1 MNKAEEKDLIRLKT
15 AEATACIH
23 LHGATL
29 ISWVFKGKELI
40 FVSDKAIFDN
50 KKAIRGGI
58 PFVFPN
64 FGPWSLGPQ
73 HGFARISRW
82 TVHEQ
87 PHAVADGGS
96 AVTLALQDTEETR
109 KMWNFKFRVLYTVI
123 LRKNN
128 LVLDVDVINTGDTE
142 FSFTILLHAYL
153 RLNDVNQFSLSGLRG
168 SSYVDKVK
176 QGEKS
181 VECEDEVHIKGATDR
196 VYSKTSD
203 THICSMAGKASVIVK
218 KTKNFPD
225 TVVWNPWVSGA
236 ASMADFGDD
245 EYLKMV
251 CIEPGY
257 VSEPRKLPPNQT
269 FQASVTME
277 AVE

>member
-15 AEATACIH
+15 AEASACIH

-29 ISWVFKGKELI
+29 ISWVFNGKERI

-96 AVTLALQDTEETR
+96 AVTLALEDTEETR
-109 KMWNFKFRVLYTVI
+109 KMWNFKFLVLYTVI

-128 LVLDVDVINTGDTE
+128 LVLDINVINTGDTE
-142 FSFTILLHAYL
+142 FSFTVLLHTYL

-168 SSYVDKVK
+168 SPYVDKVK
-176 QGEKS
+176 QGEKGM
-181 VECEDEVHIKGATDR
+181 ECEDEVHIKGAIDR
-196 VYSKTSD
+196 VYSRTSD
-203 THICSMAGKASVIVK
+203 THTCSVAGKAWVIVK
-218 KTKNFPD
+218 KTNNFPD
-225 TVVWNPWVSGA
+225 TVVWNPWASGA

-245 EYLKMV
+245 EYLQMV
-251 CIEPGY
+251 CVEPGY
-257 VSEPRKLPPNQT
+257 VSEPRKLPPKQT
-269 FQASVTME
+269 FEASITME

>member
-15 AEATACIH
+15 AEATACVH
-23 LHGATL
+23 LYGATL
-29 ISWVFKGKELI
+29 ISWVFKGKERI
-40 FVSDKAIFDN
+40 FVSEKAIFDN

-96 AVTLALQDTEETR
+96 AVTLALEDTEETR
-109 KMWNFKFRVLYTVI
+109 RMWNFKFRVLYTVI

-142 FSFTILLHAYL
+142 FSFTILLHTYL
-153 RLNDVNQFSLSGLRG
+153 RLNDVNQFSISGLRG
-168 SSYVDKVK
+168 SPYVDKVK

-257 VSEPRKLPPNQT
+257 VSEPRKVPPNQT

>member
-1 MNKAEEKDLIRLKT
+1 
-15 AEATACIH
+15 
-23 LHGATL
+23 
-29 ISWVFKGKELI
+29 
-40 FVSDKAIFDN
+40 
-50 KKAIRGGI
+50 
-58 PFVFPN
+58 
-64 FGPWSLGPQ
+64 
-73 HGFARISRW
+73 
-82 TVHEQ
+82 
-87 PHAVADGGS
+87 
-96 AVTLALQDTEETR
+96 
-109 KMWNFKFRVLYTVI
+109 MWNFKFRVLYTVI

-142 FSFTILLHAYL
+142 FSFTILLHTYL

-168 SSYVDKVK
+168 SPYVDK

-181 VECEDEVHIKGATDR
+181 MECEDEVHIKGATDR

-203 THICSMAGKASVIVK
+203 THICSMAGKASVIMK

-236 ASMADFGDD
+236 ASMADFGDE

>member
-1 MNKAEEKDLIRLKT
+1 MSVAVQLSEEELFL
-15 AEATACIH
+15 TACFH
-23 LHGATL
+23 KLLVKPFSFWLTSQATPSFL
-29 ISWVFKGKELI
+29 
-40 FVSDKAIFDN
+40 
-50 KKAIRGGI
+50 
-58 PFVFPN
+58 
-64 FGPWSLGPQ
+64 
-73 HGFARISRW
+73 
-82 TVHEQ
+82 
-87 PHAVADGGS
+87 
-96 AVTLALQDTEETR
+96 
-109 KMWNFKFRVLYTVI
+109 
-123 LRKNN
+123 
-128 LVLDVDVINTGDTE
+128 
-142 FSFTILLHAYL
+142 FTILLHTYL
-153 RLNDVNQFSLSGLRG
+153 RLNDVNQFSISGLRG
-168 SSYVDKVK
+168 SPYVDKVK

-251 CIEPGY
+251 CIEPGH

>member
-1 MNKAEEKDLIRLKT
+1 MNKADEKDLVRLKI

-29 ISWVFKGKELI
+29 ISWVVKGEERI
-40 FVSDKAIFDN
+40 FVSDKAVFDN

-82 TVHEQ
+82 NVHKE
-87 PHAVADGGS
+87 PHAVSDGGS
-96 AVTLALQDTEETR
+96 AVTLVLEDTEETR
-109 KMWNFKFRVLYTVI
+109 KMWNFKFQVLYTVI

-128 LVLDVDVINTGDTE
+128 LVLDVNVINTGDAE
-142 FSFTILLHAYL
+142 FSFTILLHTYL

-168 SSYVDKVK
+168 CSYVDKVK
-176 QGEKS
+176 QGETG
-181 VECEDEVHIKGATDR
+181 VECEEKVHIRGATDR

-203 THICSMAGKASVIVK
+203 THTCSGAGKALVNVK

-236 ASMADFGDD
+236 ASMADFCDD
-245 EYLKMV
+245 GYLKMV
-251 CIEPGY
+251 CVEPGY
-257 VSEPRKLPPNQT
+257 VSEPRKLPPKQT
-269 FQASVTME
+269 FEASITME

>member
-1 MNKAEEKDLIRLKT
+1 MNKAEEKDLVRLKT

-29 ISWVFKGKELI
+29 ISWVYKNKELI
-40 FVSDKAIFDN
+40 FVSEKAIFDN

-73 HGFARISRW
+73 HGFARITRW
-82 TVHEQ
+82 AVHEQ

-96 AVTLALQDTEETR
+96 AVTLVLEDSEETR
-109 KMWNFKFRVLYTVI
+109 KMWNFKFQLLYTVI

-128 LVLDVDVINTGDTE
+128 LVLDVNVTNTGDAE
-142 FSFTILLHAYL
+142 FAFTVLLHTYL
-153 RLNDVNQFSLSGLRG
+153 RLNDVNQFSISGLRG
-168 SSYVDKVK
+168 SPYVDKVK

-181 VECEDEVHIKGATDR
+181 LECEDQVRIKGATDR
-196 VYSKTSD
+196 VYCQTSD
-203 THICSMAGKASVIVK
+203 THTCSVAGKPWVIVK
-218 KTKNFPD
+218 TDNFPD
-225 TVVWNPWVSGA
+225 IVIWNPWVSGA

-245 EYLKMV
+245 EYVKMV
-251 CIEPGY
+251 CVEPGY
-257 VSEPRKLPPNQT
+257 VSEPKKLPPNQN
-269 FQASVTME
+269 FEASVTME
-277 AVE
+277 TVE

>member
-15 AEATACIH
+15 AEASACIH

-29 ISWVFKGKELI
+29 ISWVFNGKERI

-58 PFVFPN
+58 PFVF
-64 FGPWSLGPQ
+64 
-73 HGFARISRW
+73 HGGF
-82 TVHEQ
+82 
-87 PHAVADGGS
+87 
-96 AVTLALQDTEETR
+96 AVTLALEDTEETR

-128 LVLDVDVINTGDTE
+128 LVLDINVINTGDTE
-142 FSFTILLHAYL
+142 FSFTVLLHTYL

-168 SSYVDKVK
+168 SPYVDKVK
-176 QGEKS
+176 QGEKGM
-181 VECEDEVHIKGATDR
+181 ECEDEVHIKGAIDR
-196 VYSKTSD
+196 VYSRTSD
-203 THICSMAGKASVIVK
+203 THTCSVAGKAWVIVK
-218 KTKNFPD
+218 KTNNFPD
-225 TVVWNPWVSGA
+225 TVVWNPWASGA

-245 EYLKMV
+245 EYLQMV
-251 CIEPGY
+251 CVEPGY
-257 VSEPRKLPPNQT
+257 VSEPRKLPPKQT
-269 FQASVTME
+269 FEASITME

>member
-1 MNKAEEKDLIRLKT
+1 MNKAQEKDLVRLKT

-29 ISWVFKGKELI
+29 ISWVSKNKELI

-73 HGFARISRW
+73 HGFARITRW
-82 TVHEQ
+82 AVHEQ
-87 PHAVADGGS
+87 PHGVADGGC
-96 AVTLALQDTEETR
+96 AVTLVLEDTEETR

-128 LVLDVDVINTGDTE
+128 LVLDINVTNTGDAE
-142 FSFTILLHAYL
+142 FSFTILLHTYL
-153 RLNDVNQFSLSGLRG
+153 RLNDVNQFSISGLRG
-168 SSYVDKVK
+168 CPYVDKVK

-181 VECEDEVHIKGATDR
+181 LECEDQVHIKGATDR

-203 THICSMAGKASVIVK
+203 NHTCSVAGKAWVIVK
-218 KTKNFPD
+218 KTENFPD
-225 TVVWNPWVSGA
+225 TVLWNPWVSGA

-245 EYLKMV
+245 EYMKMV
-251 CIEPGY
+251 CVEPGY
-257 VSEPRKLPPNQT
+257 VSEPRKLTPKET
-269 FQASVTME
+269 FEASVTME